1 MAAKPLDG
9 IRILDFTQLLP
20 GPMCTLHLA
29 DMGADVIKIEPPGG
43 EAGRGP
49 AGTPVSHFFHTV
61 NRNKRS
67 IALDLRAPGAR
78 EVVHRLAASADVVVE
93 GFRPGVMA
101 RLGIGYEDLKAINPR
116 LVYCAISGYGQDG
129 PLAQL
134 GGHDINYQSYA
145 GILEQSAAPGGPPHP
160 GNFPIA
166 DLAGGALSAAMAIL
180 AALFDAR
187 RSGQGRFIDV
197 SMTDCALA
205 LNTQPLASLHTWKQP
220 VPAGHDT
227 LSGGLP
233 CYGTYQT
240 ADGRHLAVGALEPK
254 FWQAF
259 CAAAGCPELGKS
271 GWAAG
276 KSGAAVRAQV
286 AAIVKARTLA
296 EWIEVFDGM
305 DACVSPVLRI
315 DEVLAHPLTKARGMT
330 VDTPVPDGSSVPCFA
345 FPVKMSDFAF
355 TLDRVPPAAGQHD
368 EEVLRESGHGD
379 GDIARL
385 REAGAVR
392 PPAAN

>member
-1 MAAKPLDG
+1 MASKPLSG
-9 IRILDFTQLLP
+9 VKVLDFTQLLP

-49 AGTPVSHFFHTV
+49 AGTPISHFFLAV

-67 IALDLRAPGAR
+67 LAINLRAPGAR
-78 EVVHRLAASADVVVE
+78 EVVHALAKGADIVVE
-93 GFRPGVMA
+93 GFRPGVMS
-101 RLGIGYEDLKAINPR
+101 RLGIGFEDLKAINPK

-129 PLAQL
+129 PLAEL

-145 GILEQSAAPGGPPHP
+145 GILEQSAAPDSKPHP

-180 AALFDAR
+180 AALFDAQ

-205 LNTQPLASLHTWKQP
+205 LNVQPLASLHTWKQP
-220 VPAGHDT
+220 VPAGQDT

-233 CYGTYQT
+233 CYGTYET

-259 CAAAGCPELGKS
+259 CAAAGCPELSKS

-276 KSGAAVRAQV
+276 KSGAAVKAQV
-286 AAIVKARTLA
+286 AGIIKARTLA
-296 EWIEVFDGM
+296 EWTVLLAGV

-315 DEVLAHPLTKARGMT
+315 DEVLAHPLIQARGMT
-330 VDTPVPDGSSVPCFA
+330 VQTPLPGGGTAPYFA
-345 FPVKMSDFAF
+345 FPVKMSGYAF
-355 TLDRVPPAAGQHD
+355 SLDRPPPAAGEHN
-368 EEVLRESGHGD
+368 EAVLRELGYGEEA
-379 GDIARL
+379 IAAL
-385 REAGAVR
+385 TSAS
-392 PPAAN
+392 AN

>member
-1 MAAKPLDG
+1 MANKPLHG
-9 IRILDFTQLLP
+9 VRVLDFTQLLP

-29 DMGADVIKIEPPGG
+29 DMGADVIKFEPPGSG
-43 EAGRGP
+43 DAGRGP
-49 AGTPVSHFFHTV
+49 AGTPLSHFFMAV

-67 IALDLRAPGAR
+67 LAINLRAPGAR
-78 EVVHRLAASADVVVE
+78 EVVLALAREADVVVE

-101 RLGIGYEDLKAINPR
+101 RLGLGYDDLKAVNAR

-129 PLAQL
+129 PLAEL

-145 GILEQSAAPGGPPHP
+145 GILEQSAAPGGAPHP

-180 AALFDAR
+180 AALFDAQ
-187 RSGQGRFIDV
+187 RSGHGRFIDV
-197 SMTDCALA
+197 AMTDCALA
-205 LNTQPLASLHTWKQP
+205 LNVQPLASLNTYGRS
-220 VPAGHDT
+220 VPPGHDT
-227 LSGGLP
+227 LSGALP
-233 CYGTYQT
+233 CYGTYAT

-259 CAAAGCPELGKS
+259 CAAAGCPELAKS

-276 KSGAAVRAQV
+276 KSGAAVRAQI
-286 AAIVKARTLA
+286 AALIKARTLA
-296 EWIEVFDGM
+296 EWMESLAGV

-315 DEVLAHPLTKARGMT
+315 DEVLAHPHTRARAMT
-330 VDTPVPDGSSVPCFA
+330 VDTPLPDGGSAPYFA

-355 TLDRVPPAAGQHD
+355 GLDRPPPSLGEHND
-368 EEVLRESGHGD
+368 ELLRELGYDD
-379 GDIARL
+379 GAIAGL
-385 REAGAVR
+385 RSAGAL
-392 PPAAN
+392 

>member
-1 MAAKPLDG
+1 MTAKPLAG
-9 IRILDFTQLLP
+9 VKVLDFTQLLP

-29 DMGADVIKIEPPGG
+29 DMGADVLKIEPPGG

-49 AGTPVSHFFHTV
+49 AGTPVSHFFLAV

-67 IALDLRAPGAR
+67 LAINLRAPGAR
-78 EVVHRLAASADVVVE
+78 AAIHALARTADIVVE

-101 RLGIGYEDLKAINPR
+101 RLGLDYDTLKALNPA

-129 PLAQL
+129 PLAEL

-145 GILEQSAAPGGPPHP
+145 GILEQSAAPGAAPHP
-160 GNFPIA
+160 GNLPVA

-187 RSGQGRFIDV
+187 RSGRGRFIDV
-197 SMTDCALA
+197 SMTDCAMA
-205 LNTQPLASLHTWKQP
+205 LNVQPLASLHTWKQP

-233 CYGTYQT
+233 CYGTYET
-240 ADGRHLAVGALEPK
+240 ADGRHLALGALEPK

-271 GWAAG
+271 GWASG
-276 KSGAAVRAQV
+276 KSGAAVKRQV
-286 AAIVKARTLA
+286 AERIKSRTLA
-296 EWIEVFDGM
+296 EWTAALAGV

-315 DEVLAHPLTKARGMT
+315 DEVLAHPLTRARGMT
-330 VDTPVPDGSSVPCFA
+330 VDTPLPGGGSAPYFA
-345 FPVKMSDFAF
+345 FPVKMSDFRF
-355 TLDRVPPAAGQHD
+355 SLDRPPPATGEHNHA
-368 EEVLRESGHGD
+368 VLRDLGYDDEA
-379 GDIARL
+379 IAAL
-385 REAGAVR
+385 TAIEA
-392 PPAAN
+392 AA

>member
-1 MAAKPLDG
+1 MASKPLSG
-9 IRILDFTQLLP
+9 VKVLDFTQLLP

-49 AGTPVSHFFHTV
+49 GGTPISHFFLAV

-67 IALDLRAPGAR
+67 LAINLRADGAR
-78 EVVHRLAASADVVVE
+78 EIIHSLAKDADVVVE
-93 GFRPGVMA
+93 GFRPGVMS
-101 RLGIGYEDLKAINPR
+101 RLGIGYDDLKAINPK

-129 PLAQL
+129 PLAEL

-145 GILEQSAAPGGPPHP
+145 GILEQSAAPGGKPHP

-166 DLAGGALSAAMAIL
+166 DLAGGALSAAMAVL
-180 AALFDAR
+180 AALFDAQ

-197 SMTDCALA
+197 SMTDCAMA
-205 LNTQPLASLHTWKQP
+205 LNVQPLASLHTWKQP

-233 CYGTYQT
+233 CYGTYET

-259 CAAAGCPELGKS
+259 CAAAGCPELSKS

-276 KSGAAVRAQV
+276 KSGAAVKTQV
-286 AAIVKARTLA
+286 AQIIKARTLA
-296 EWIEVFDGM
+296 EWTAALAGV

-315 DEVLAHPLTKARGMT
+315 DEVLAHPLTAARAMT
-330 VDTPVPDGSSVPCFA
+330 VDTPLPDGGSAPYFA
-345 FPVKMSDFAF
+345 FPVKMSDYAF
-355 TLDRVPPAAGQHD
+355 SLDRPPPAVGEHS
-368 EEVLRESGHGD
+368 ETVLRELGHGED
-379 GDIARL
+379 AIAAL
-385 REAGAVR
+385 R
-392 PPAAN
+392 AASAI

>member
-1 MAAKPLDG
+1 MASKPLG
-9 IRILDFTQLLP
+9 GVKVLDFTQLLP

-49 AGTPVSHFFHTV
+49 AGTPISHFFLAV

-67 IALDLRAPGAR
+67 LALNLRAEGAR
-78 EVVHRLAASADVVVE
+78 ELVHALARDADIVVE
-93 GFRPGVMA
+93 GFRPGVMH
-101 RLGIGYEDLKAINPR
+101 RLGIGFEDLKAINPK

-129 PLAQL
+129 PLCEL

-145 GILEQSAAPGGPPHP
+145 GILEQSAAPGSKPHP
-160 GNFPIA
+160 GNFPVA

-180 AALFDAR
+180 AALFDAQ

-197 SMTDCALA
+197 SMTDCAMA
-205 LNTQPLASLHTWKQP
+205 LNVQPLASLHTWKQP
-220 VPAGHDT
+220 LPAGHDT

-233 CYGTYQT
+233 CYGSYET

-259 CAAAGCPELGKS
+259 CAAAGCPELSKS

-276 KSGAAVRAQV
+276 KSGAAVKAQV
-286 AAIVKARTLA
+286 AGIIKARTLA
-296 EWIEVFDGM
+296 EWTAALAGV

-315 DEVLAHPLTKARGMT
+315 DEVLAHPLTRARGMT
-330 VDTPVPDGSSVPCFA
+330 VDTPLPGGGSAPYFA
-345 FPVKMSDFAF
+345 FPVKMSDYAF
-355 TLDRVPPAAGQHD
+355 SLDRPPPAAGEHT
-368 EEVLRESGHGD
+368 EAVLRELGHGED
-379 GDIARL
+379 AIAAL
-385 REAGAVR
+385 RGAGVI
-392 PPAAN
+392 